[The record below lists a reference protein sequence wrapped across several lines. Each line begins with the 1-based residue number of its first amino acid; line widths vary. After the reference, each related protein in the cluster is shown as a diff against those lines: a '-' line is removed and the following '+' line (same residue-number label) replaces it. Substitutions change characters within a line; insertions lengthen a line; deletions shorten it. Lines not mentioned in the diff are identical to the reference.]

1 VWLDTWAFEQAARNV
16 QTLCG
21 VSDLEK
27 RKDEFL
33 AAAREALALYRGPLL
48 GTDVDAAWATAGR
61 ERYRASLVRLVS
73 AMAQAAEKMR
83 WLEEMVDICR
93 RAFECEPLSDGLC
106 RRLMSALAQVG
117 RGAEGIEVFQAFCTT
132 SQALQQGEPSAAT
145 LDLYKKILAD
155 FKKMQDASHPLP

>member
-1 VWLDTWAFEQAARNV
+1 
-16 QTLCG
+16 
-21 VSDLEK
+21 
-27 RKDEFL
+27 
-33 AAAREALALYRGPLL
+33 
-48 GTDVDAAWATAGR
+48 
-61 ERYRASLVRLVS
+61 
-73 AMAQAAEKMR
+73 MAQAAEKMR

-117 RGAEGIEVFQAFCTT
+117 RGAEGIEVFQAFSTT

-155 FKKMQDASHPLP
+155 FKNMQATSHPLP